1 MPASKSNRRARSLGA
16 NPAAAWRALIV
27 AAALMSTLPAIAKA
41 DSANFHIVA
50 QPLPMALKD
59 FAQQAHMEILYRY
72 DEISA
77 ITGNAV
83 AGTLDTRA
91 ALDELLRNTGLEAVY
106 TSSTA
111 ATIRPVHAPADA
123 AAPSPGTREKA
134 RKSRPGEL
142 HLSQAAAA
150 DAVDPPAS
158 QAASQGQPA
167 AAGQQPGADLE
178 EVVVTGSRIARN
190 SVFDIPNPITQLG
203 PTALRLTGQVNVEQ
217 ALAQNPQFVGATNGS
232 SQSNVVPGGEAYV
245 NLRGLGQMR
254 TLVLVNGR
262 RFTVDTTQGTNL
274 TTDINTIPQALIERV
289 DVVTGGSS
297 AVYGSDAIAGVV
309 NFVMKQNFQ
318 GVEFDGHV
326 NMDEMT
332 KTPTY
337 SFDITAGSNFADDR
351 GNLAVSMDYQD
362 RGAIARDQV
371 GYARPALSDGCVTAG
386 SYSDRGPGAPVA
398 GNPSGQACLNAG
410 GVMGLVAGGS
420 SDIPD
425 GRFAPISSSLLPG
438 GSNAALNSAY
448 AAAGLGGVGSFGW
461 TFDNA
466 GATPRPALD
475 PQDRYN
481 NSLVNYLQVPQK
493 RWMINSFGHFD
504 FAPKVEG
511 YTEFHF
517 SDNQVTALL
526 APSNADGTF
535 LYNVNNPYLSTSMQ
549 ALLGQLA
556 APQTTA
562 ICSSLDSSI
571 CTTPGAGLVALS
583 SGRRFVETGDRIDVE
598 DREAWR
604 FVGGLR
610 GDLGNMTDR
619 FLTGLS
625 YDVYFMDT
633 QTNDTDHQNGAISK
647 SRLQEGLLSV
657 NGAPPVC
664 DIFGAT
670 ISAAC
675 ASAIG
680 IQSTNLTT
688 TLMRGG
694 VATLSGTVADLWAGP
709 LQFALGTEHRYYFTK
724 FTPDFFLGTGD
735 VAGFNGA
742 LPTNG
747 SESVSEGFGELQI
760 PLLASLP
767 AVKSL
772 SVDGAFRYSNYDLKG
787 VGGVW
792 TYSGGGLWRVTPDIR
807 FRGQYQHAIRAPN
820 VGELYG
826 GQATIFSVVADPCSA
841 GADSAH
847 KTAAVAAVCEAT
859 GVKSGDVFT
868 AGIQPNPYI
877 QNNTGG
883 NPDLAPE
890 TSNTITIGTVLTPR
904 LIPNF
909 SLAVD
914 WYRIDVTGA
923 IEPLS
928 GGIAGVLSSCYY
940 TLANA
945 SSTYCQA
952 IQRDP
957 NTGQIVNVNVGEA
970 NAGALKVEGV
980 DLDGEWSHDLSWGL
994 FQHAS
999 SVHVSTDWT
1008 WVGQSTLI
1016 PIKDLP
1022 NNREN
1027 CVGAYGPTCQEPLPR
1042 FKGITRVGWTN
1053 GPVDVT
1059 AGWRYVSSVTVDKYL
1074 LPLRSGGTVPALDT
1088 LTNPVLPAASYLD
1101 LGVAWSITE
1110 KLQISGGVNNVFG
1123 WGPPIVGSS
1132 AGYGNTWPATY
1143 DPYGQTFY
1151 FDFKAKLD

>member
-1 MPASKSNRRARSLGA
+1 MPSVQRDLSAHPLGSK
-16 NPAAAWRALIV
+16 PACLWRLLVIAV
-27 AAALMSTLPAIAKA
+27 VLMAPLPAIAIA
-41 DSANFHIVA
+41 SSANFHIVA
-50 QPLPMALKD
+50 QPLPLALKD
-59 FAQQAHMEILYRY
+59 FAAQAHMQILYRY

-77 ITGNAV
+77 ITGNEV
-83 AGTLDTRA
+83 VGKLDTHA
-91 ALDELLRNTGLEAVY
+91 ALEELLRNTGLEPVY
-106 TSSTA
+106 ISKKA
-111 ATIRPVHAPADA
+111 ATIRPIHAHADSSASSSGSSEKKGNRGPSRTLHLTQAAPAGPEGPAVPDPL
-123 AAPSPGTREKA
+123 APR
-134 RKSRPGEL
+134 
-142 HLSQAAAA
+142 
-150 DAVDPPAS
+150 
-158 QAASQGQPA
+158 
-167 AAGQQPGADLE
+167 QPGAIAQQQDPALQ

-190 SVFDIPNPITQLG
+190 SVFDLPNPITQLG

-217 ALAQNPQFVGATNGS
+217 ALSENPQFVAATNGG
-232 SQSNVVPGGEAYV
+232 SQSNVVPGGEAFV
-245 NLRGLGQMR
+245 NLRGLGQVR

-262 RFTVDTTQGTNL
+262 RFTVDTTQGTNM

-318 GVEFDGHV
+318 GVELDGHV
-326 NMDEMT
+326 NLDEMT
-332 KTPTY
+332 RTPTG
-337 SFDITAGSNFADDR
+337 SFDITAGSNFDDGR
-351 GNLAVSMDYQD
+351 GNLAVSLDYLD
-362 RGAIARDQV
+362 RGSIARDQV
-371 GYARPALSDGCVTAG
+371 GYARPALSDGCVTPG
-386 SYSDRGPGAPVA
+386 SYSNSGPGIPVP

-420 SDIPD
+420 ADIPN
-425 GRFAPISSSLLPG
+425 GRFGPITSSLLPG
-438 GSNAALNSAY
+438 GSNTALNSAY
-448 AAAGLGGVGSFGW
+448 AAAGLGGIGSFGW

-466 GATPRPALD
+466 GTTPRPALD

-481 NSLVNYLQVPQK
+481 NSLVNYLQIPQK

-535 LYNVNNPYLSTSMQ
+535 LYNVNNPYLSPQMQ
-549 ALLGQLA
+549 GLFGQLA
-556 APQTTA
+556 ANQTKT
-562 ICSSLDSSI
+562 ICSSLDSAI
-571 CTTPGAGLVALS
+571 CASPGAGIVALS

-610 GDLGNMTDR
+610 GDLGNLTDR
-619 FLTGLS
+619 YFTGLS

-633 QTNDTDHQNGAISK
+633 TTNDTDHQSGAISK
-647 SRLQEGLLSV
+647 SRLQEALLSV

-688 TLMRGG
+688 TQMRGG
-694 VATLSGTVADLWAGP
+694 AASLNGTVANLWAGP
-709 LQFALGTEHRYYFTK
+709 LQFALGAEHRYYFTK

-742 LPTNG
+742 LPTAG
-747 SESVSEGFGELQI
+747 SESVSEGYGELQV
-760 PLLASLP
+760 PLLADLP

-772 SVDGAFRYSNYDLKG
+772 SVDGAVRYSSYDLKG

-792 TYSGGGLWRVTPDIR
+792 TYSGGGLWRVTPDVR

-826 GQATIFSVVADPCSA
+826 GQATIFSVVNDPCA
-841 GADSAH
+841 TNGAQ
-847 KTAAVAAVCEAT
+847 KTAAVAAVCEAQ
-859 GVKSGDVFT
+859 GVKPADVFT
-868 AGIQPNPYI
+868 GGIQPNPYI
-877 QNNTGG
+877 ENNTGG
-883 NPDLAPE
+883 NPDLSPE

-904 LIPNF
+904 FVPEL

-923 IEPLS
+923 IGPLS

-940 TLANA
+940 TIQNA
-945 SSTYCQA
+945 GSAYCQA

-957 NTGQIVNVNVGEA
+957 NTGQIVNVDVGEA

-980 DLDGEWSHDLSWGL
+980 DLDGAWGHDLSWGL
-994 FQHAS
+994 FGHTS
-999 SVHVSTDWT
+999 SVRVSTDWT
-1008 WVGQSTLI
+1008 WVQQATLI
-1016 PIKDLP
+1016 PIKELP
-1022 NNREN
+1022 NNRQN
-1027 CVGAYGPTCQEPLPR
+1027 CAGAYGPTCQEPNPR
-1042 FKGITRVGWTN
+1042 FKGVTRVTWSN
-1053 GPVDVT
+1053 GPVDLT
-1059 AGWRYVSSVTVDKYL
+1059 AGWRFIDSVTVDKYL
-1074 LPLRSGGTVPALDT
+1074 LPLRSGGTVPPLDT
-1088 LTNPVLPAASYLD
+1088 LTNPVLPSANYLD
-1101 LGVAWSITE
+1101 LGVTWDVTD
-1110 KLQISGGVNNVFG
+1110 KLQVSGGVNNVLG

-1151 FDFKAKLD
+1151 FDFKARFE

>member
-1 MPASKSNRRARSLGA
+1 MSGSQCRRGARALGFKLTM
-16 NPAAAWRALIV
+16 AWQSLIV
-27 AAALMSTLPAIAKA
+27 AAGLTAALPAMAIA
-41 DSANFHIVA
+41 DSASFHIAA
-50 QPLPMALKD
+50 QPLPIALKA
-59 FAQQAHMEILYRY
+59 FADQANMEILYSY
-72 DEISA
+72 TDISN

-83 AGTLDTRA
+83 VGKLDTHD
-91 ALDELLRNTGLEAVY
+91 ALKELLRDTGLEVVY
-106 TSSTA
+106 TSKHA
-111 ATIRPVHAPADA
+111 ATVRPVRPHAGASAAPPSASPAGIRVARAAQATPADL
-123 AAPSPGTREKA
+123 AAP
-134 RKSRPGEL
+134 
-142 HLSQAAAA
+142 QA
-150 DAVDPPAS
+150 VP
-158 QAASQGQPA
+158 QGQPGTA
-167 AAGQQPGADLE
+167 AQQRDAALQ

-190 SVFDIPNPITQLG
+190 SIFDIANPITQLG

-217 ALAQNPQFVGATNGS
+217 ALSQSPQFVAATNGG

-289 DVVTGGSS
+289 DIVTGGSS

-309 NFVMKQNFQ
+309 NFVMKQDFQ
-318 GVEFDGHV
+318 GVELDGHV
-326 NMDEMT
+326 NLDQMT

-337 SFDITAGSNFADDR
+337 SFDITAGSNFDDGR
-351 GNLAVSMDYQD
+351 GNLAISLDYQD

-371 GYARPALSDGCVTAG
+371 GYAQPALSDGCVTPG
-386 SYSDRGPGAPVA
+386 SYSDRGPGTPVA
-398 GNPSGQACLNAG
+398 KNPSGQACLNAG

-420 SDIPD
+420 ADIPN

-438 GSNAALNSAY
+438 GSNAALNAAY

-461 TFDNA
+461 TYDNA

-535 LYNVNNPYLSTSMQ
+535 LYDVTNPYVSPQTQ
-549 ALLGQLA
+549 ALFGQLA
-556 APQTTA
+556 ATQTKP
-562 ICSSLDSSI
+562 ICSSLDSAI
-571 CTTPGAGLVALS
+571 CAAPGANIVALS

-610 GDLGNMTDR
+610 GDLGNLTDR
-619 FLTGLS
+619 YFTGLS

-647 SRLQEGLLSV
+647 SRLQEALLSV
-657 NGAPPVC
+657 NGAAPVC

-670 ISAAC
+670 ISTAC

-694 VATLSGTVADLWAGP
+694 VATFNGTVADLWAGP
-709 LQFALGTEHRYYFTK
+709 LQFALGAEHRYYFTK

-742 LPTNG
+742 LPTQG

-760 PLLASLP
+760 PLLANLP

-772 SVDGAFRYSNYDLKG
+772 SVDTAFRYSNYDLKG

-792 TYSGGGLWRVTPDIR
+792 TYSGGGLWRVTEDVR
-807 FRGQYQHAIRAPN
+807 FRGQYQHSIRAPN

-826 GQATIFSVVADPCSA
+826 GQATVFSVVNDPCGA
-841 GADSAH
+841 GGTQ
-847 KTAAVAAVCEAT
+847 KTAAVAAVCQAQ
-859 GVKSGDVFT
+859 GVKPADLFT

-877 QNNTGG
+877 GNTSGG
-883 NPDLAPE
+883 NPELASE

-904 LIPNF
+904 FVPNL
-909 SLAVD
+909 SLAID

-923 IEPLS
+923 IGPLS
-928 GGIAGVLSSCYY
+928 GGIAGVLTSCYY
-940 TLANA
+940 TIQSA
-945 SSTYCQA
+945 SSAYCQA

-980 DLDGEWSHDLSWGL
+980 DLDGAWEHDLSWRL
-994 FQHAS
+994 FEHTS
-999 SVHVSTDWT
+999 SVRVSSDWT

-1022 NNREN
+1022 NNRQQ
-1027 CVGAYGPTCQEPLPR
+1027 CAGAYGPTCGEPIPKI
-1042 FKGITRVGWTN
+1042 KGITRLSWIN
-1053 GPVDVT
+1053 GPIDVT
-1059 AGWRYVSSVTVDKYL
+1059 AGWRFIDSVKIDKYL

-1088 LTNPVLPAASYLD
+1088 LTNPVLPSANYLD
-1101 LGVAWSITE
+1101 LAVTWNVTD
-1110 KLQISGGVNNVFG
+1110 KLQVSGGVNNVLG

-1151 FDFKAKLD
+1151 FDFKAKFD

>member
-1 MPASKSNRRARSLGA
+1 MRASQSGRGARFRLTM
-16 NPAAAWRALIV
+16 AWQSLIV
-27 AAALMSTLPAIAKA
+27 AAGLTAALPAMAIA
-41 DSANFHIVA
+41 DSASFHIAA
-50 QPLPMALKD
+50 QPLPMALKA
-59 FAQQAHMEILYRY
+59 FADQANMEILYSY
-72 DEISA
+72 ADISN
-77 ITGNAV
+77 ITGNAI
-83 AGTLDTRA
+83 AGKLDTHD
-91 ALDELLRNTGLEAVY
+91 ALKALLRNTGLEAVY
-106 TSSTA
+106 TSKHA
-111 ATIRPVHAPADA
+111 ATVRPVRPHAGASAAPPSPSPAIRVARAPAAPAD
-123 AAPSPGTREKA
+123 
-134 RKSRPGEL
+134 
-142 HLSQAAAA
+142 
-150 DAVDPPAS
+150 PAS
-158 QAASQGQPA
+158 PQAVPQGQPGA
-167 AAGQQPGADLE
+167 ASPRRDAALQ

-190 SVFDIPNPITQLG
+190 SIFDIANPITQLG
-203 PTALRLTGQVNVEQ
+203 PTSLRLTGQVNVEQ
-217 ALAQNPQFVGATNGS
+217 ALSENPQFVAATNGS
-232 SQSNVVPGGEAYV
+232 GQSNVVPGGEAYI
-245 NLRGLGQMR
+245 NLRGLGQVR

-289 DVVTGGSS
+289 DIVTGGSS

-309 NFVMKQNFQ
+309 NFVMKQDFQ
-318 GVEFDGHV
+318 GVELDGHV
-326 NMDEMT
+326 NLDQMT
-332 KTPTY
+332 RTPTY
-337 SFDITAGSNFADDR
+337 SFDITAGSNFDDGR
-351 GNLAVSMDYQD
+351 GNLAISLDYQD

-371 GYARPALSDGCVTAG
+371 GYARPALGDGCVTPG
-386 SYSDRGPGAPVA
+386 SYSDRGPGTPVA

-425 GRFAPISSSLLPG
+425 GRFGPISSSLLPG
-438 GSNAALNSAY
+438 GSNAALNAAY
-448 AAAGLGGVGSFGW
+448 AAAGLGGIGSFGW

-466 GATPRPALD
+466 GTTPRPALD

-481 NSLVNYLQVPQK
+481 LSLVNYLQVPQK

-535 LYNVNNPYLSTSMQ
+535 LFDVTNPYVSPQMQ
-549 ALLGQLA
+549 ALFGQLA
-556 APQTTA
+556 ATQTKP
-562 ICSSLDSSI
+562 ICSSLSSAI
-571 CTTPGAGLVALS
+571 CTTPGGNVVALS

-610 GDLGNMTDR
+610 GDLGNLTDR
-619 FLTGLS
+619 YLTGLS

-647 SRLQEGLLSV
+647 SRLQQALLSV
-657 NGAPPVC
+657 NGAAPVC
-664 DIFGAT
+664 DIFGPT
-670 ISAAC
+670 INAAC

-694 VATLSGTVADLWAGP
+694 VATLNGTVADLWAGP
-709 LQFALGTEHRYYFTK
+709 LQFALGAEHRYYFTK

-742 LPTNG
+742 LPTHG
-747 SESVSEGFGELQI
+747 SESVSEGFGELQV
-760 PLLASLP
+760 PLLANLP

-772 SVDGAFRYSNYDLKG
+772 SVDGAVRYSNYDLKG

-792 TYSGGGLWRVTPDIR
+792 TYSGGGLWRVTQDVR

-826 GQATIFSVVADPCSA
+826 GEATVFSVVNDPC
-841 GADSAH
+841 GANGTQ
-847 KTAAVAAVCEAT
+847 KTAAVAAVCQAQ
-859 GVKSGDVFT
+859 GVRPADLFT

-877 QNNTGG
+877 GNTSGG
-883 NPDLAPE
+883 NPELAPE

-904 LIPNF
+904 FVPN
-909 SLAVD
+909 LALTID

-923 IEPLS
+923 IEQLS
-928 GGIAGVLSSCYY
+928 GGIAGVLNSCYY
-940 TLANA
+940 TIQSA

-980 DLDGEWSHDLSWGL
+980 DFGGQWDHDLSWRL
-994 FQHAS
+994 LQRAS
-999 SVHVSTDWT
+999 SIRVSTDWT

-1016 PIKDLP
+1016 PIKDLA
-1022 NNREN
+1022 NNREE
-1027 CVGAYGPTCQEPLPR
+1027 CAGAYGPTCGEPIPR
-1042 FKGITRVGWTN
+1042 FKGVTRLSWIN
-1053 GPVDVT
+1053 GPIDVT
-1059 AGWRYVSSVTVDKYL
+1059 AGWRFIDSVTLDKYL
-1074 LPLRSGGTVPALDT
+1074 LPLRSGATVPPRDT
-1088 LTNPVLPAASYLD
+1088 LTNPVLPSANYLD
-1101 LGVAWSITE
+1101 LGVTWNVTD
-1110 KLQISGGVNNVFG
+1110 KLQVSGGVNNVLG

-1151 FDFKAKLD
+1151 FDFKAKFD